1 MKLVLEG
8 ISTIIF
14 DLGGVVLNLNPE
26 KTAIEYS
33 KLSGIPVSEIYKIFL
48 DSKWVPA
55 YERGKISSDE
65 FRKQVRTALSI
76 ESSDSQIDQA
86 WNAMLLELPSVRL
99 ALLSGLRRNFQTLV
113 LSNTNEIHVEEFSRT
128 VSEVTDG
135 ETIHDHFDK
144 VYYSNEM
151 GMRKPDLEIY
161 QYVLESNKLEPQ
173 TTLFIDDMLPNIEA
187 ARQCGIKALH
197 LTDQGDLFKIFS

>member
-144 VYYSNEM
+144 VYYSNEI

-161 QYVLESNKLEPQ
+161 QYVLESNKLVPQ